1 MLCQVV
7 SGRVRKPVELTVA
20 AVAAASPDRVRLDGA
35 DRVVSG
41 AELTRIGPR
50 AATGRRCSSLMLLID
65 GARVAAGLGAL
76 PANAGLAPAPSD
88 RATPA
93 QSITVSVMKKKRR

>member
-1 MLCQVV
+1 M
-7 SGRVRKPVELTVA
+7 RKPVELPLA
-20 AVAAASPDRVRLDGA
+20 AVAAVCPNWVRLDAEG
-35 DRVVSG
+35 RVVSG

-76 PANAGLAPAPSD
+76 PANAGVAPAPSD

-93 QSITVSVMKKKRR
+93 QSITVSVMKKKRRPTTG